1 MDPSPFI
8 LDGGLATEL
17 EASGFQLQVGTITQ
31 TDLLSTIT
39 SLITHITLLCLQGDP
54 LWSARILNTNP
65 QAIKDVHYR

>member
-31 TDLLSTIT
+31 TYCQQS
-39 SLITHITLLCLQGDP
+39 Q
-54 LWSARILNTNP
+54 
-65 QAIKDVHYR
+65 V